1 MIKGI
6 IFDMVGPLLRE
17 DPGYVFDDVVETA
30 ERMRGL
36 FTDDEEFVLA
46 LGKNE
51 TTQKYP
57 REEIAKKIAL
67 KYRKIPEIWSELLPR
82 LKGAYGLGVINNGT
96 AITVP
101 YFKKENNF
109 GEFFSIFINSSEVG
123 LEKPDRRV
131 YLMALEQMKLKPEEA
146 VFIDDT
152 EENVLGARKI
162 GMQGILFTDYQNL
175 MIDLK
180 SLGVDLASDQ

>member
-1 MIKGI
+1 
-6 IFDMVGPLLRE
+6 
-17 DPGYVFDDVVETA
+17 
-30 ERMRGL
+30 MRGL
-36 FTDDEEFVLA
+36 FTDDGEFVLV

-51 TTQKYP
+51 TTQKYS

-82 LKGAYGLGVINNGT
+82 LKGVYALGVINNGT

-123 LEKPDRRV
+123 LEKPDSRI
-131 YLMALEQMKLKPEEA
+131 YFMALERMGLKPEES

-175 MIDLK
+175 IIDLK
-180 SLGVDLASDQ
+180 SLGLNLGPM

>member
-6 IFDMVGPLLRE
+6 IFDMVGPLLWE
-17 DPGYVFDDVVETA
+17 DPGYVFDEVVETA

-36 FTDDEEFVLA
+36 FTDDGEFVLA

-57 REEIAKKIAL
+57 REDIAKKIVL
-67 KYRKIPEIWSELLPR
+67 KYRKIPEIWNELLPK

-109 GEFFSIFINSSEVG
+109 DEFFSIFINSSEVG
-123 LEKPDRRV
+123 LEKPDRRI

-152 EENVLGARKI
+152 EENVLGAGKI
-162 GMQGILFTDYQNL
+162 GMRGILFTGYQNL
-175 MIDLK
+175 IIDLK
-180 SLGVDLASDQ
+180 SLGVNI